1 MLSHLKR
8 QEAKYVNMWDW
19 SFFRVQGA
27 AVFEARTS
35 IDPQG
40 FERWIG
46 PAVWLEMIHRAVG
59 EGAVECAKASYEKHR
74 ELGPSSKNEP
84 SVTESSLLFDSR
96 SDWFRRWLETFMSGV
111 SRANRVTSLV
121 RFGDNSNLLKNDCNP
136 PE

>member
-1 MLSHLKR
+1 MD
-8 QEAKYVNMWDW
+8 MWDW

-27 AVFEARTS
+27 AVFEAQTS

-59 EGAVECAKASYEKHR
+59 EGAVECAKANYEKQR
-74 ELGPSSKNEP
+74 ELIPSSMNEP
-84 SVTESSLLFDSR
+84 SATESSLLFDSR

-121 RFGDNSNLLKNDCNP
+121 RSSYNSNLPKNDCNP

>member
-35 IDPQG
+35 IGPQG

-59 EGAVECAKASYEKHR
+59 EGAVECAKANYEKQR
-74 ELGPSSKNEP
+74 ERLPSSMHDP
-84 SVTESSLLFDSR
+84 SATESSLLVDSR
-96 SDWFRRWLETFMSGV
+96 SDCFRRWLETFISGV
-111 SRANRVTSLV
+111 SRANRVRLPPKSPTTATS
-121 RFGDNSNLLKNDCNP
+121 
-136 PE
+136 